1 MSPAKPWSA
10 RRSSRSGWFNE
21 FAVSQKSSMGQGE
34 GVKGWIYAIT
44 GRRAEAE
51 AIAARFAHF
60 PQRQAEIYGFLGDND
75 RALEALE
82 RLAVLNPG
90 RAGWHLSQP
99 ELASLRGDPRVEAFR
114 RKLGFP
120 Q

>member
-1 MSPAKPWSA
+1 
-10 RRSSRSGWFNE
+10 
-21 FAVSQKSSMGQGE
+21 
-34 GVKGWIYAIT
+34 VKAWIYALT

-51 AIAARFAHF
+51 EIAARFADF
-60 PQRQAEIYGFLGDND
+60 PPRQVEIYGLLKDNERTKD
-75 RALEALE
+75 ALE

-99 ELASLRGDPRVEAFR
+99 ELAWLRGDPWVEAFR

-120 Q
+120 P